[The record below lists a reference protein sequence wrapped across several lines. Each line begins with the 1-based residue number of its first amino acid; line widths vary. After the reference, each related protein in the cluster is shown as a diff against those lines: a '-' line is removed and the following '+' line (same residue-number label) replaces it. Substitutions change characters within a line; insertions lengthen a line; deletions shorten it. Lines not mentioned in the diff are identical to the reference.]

1 MADPTIDM
9 PQADLQF
16 GPQTQGEPCFWPL
29 AEAFGPEAEVTAGR
43 FDHVDQP
50 SIDAVVRE
58 SLGAALDSLGV
69 FDAEARRL
77 AAGFRGPDAQA
88 ANGDLVEL
96 VTTLRKLTVL
106 TAALATAARSDLAR
120 LACGSDCASASASE
134 LLTDVANA
142 VERLVTSQLDQD
154 WAAAADS
161 LQFELAPSFAG
172 WKLVLDAIG
181 RRYNA

>member
-1 MADPTIDM
+1 MADPIIDM

-29 AEAFGPEAEVTAGR
+29 AEAFGPEAEVTADR

-96 VTTLRKLTVL
+96 VTTLRELTVL
-106 TAALATAARSDLAR
+106 TAALATAARTDLAT
-120 LACGSDCASASASE
+120 LACGSDSATD

-142 VERLVTSQLDQD
+142 VQRLVTSQLNHD

-172 WKLVLDAIG
+172 WKSVLDAIG
-181 RRYNA
+181 HRYNA